1 MAALIKG
8 IPVTLYQRAQTGT
21 DAFGAPTYTETPV
34 TVENVLAAPVAAE
47 AVVNGQQL
55 SGRRLVYEL
64 CIPKVDSHSWE
75 GCRVEFFGQTFRAFG
90 PVTEYIDAMTPLD
103 WNRKVKVERYE

>member
-8 IPVTLYQRAQTGT
+8 IQVTLYQRTQTGT

-34 TVENVLAAPVAAE
+34 TVENVMATPVAAD

-75 GCRVEFFGQTFRAFG
+75 SCRVEFFGQTFRAFG